1 MCKLKITIIIHNIQI
16 TIQTLH
22 IDNNQS
28 VHIATEKVT
37 NVKLSLHME
46 HKQPIPVLIV
56 IKELA
61 VITFIKNV
69 QCVMGQ
75 E

>member
-1 MCKLKITIIIHNIQI
+1 
-16 TIQTLH
+16 
-22 IDNNQS
+22 
-28 VHIATEKVT
+28 
-37 NVKLSLHME
+37 ME

-69 QCVMGQ
+69 QCVMEQ